1 MSHCMTFRTFG
12 AGHSRVFI
20 LSPVMPVWDEGGFAQ
35 SLIEHFTAAGFQ
47 VTVFDSLS
55 LPVVPGEDFGA
66 FTERWACALK
76 PWGVPDVLVG
86 VALGGALAQALAGSS
101 FLQSTPALLLLSSPA
116 KADGLLDSRLGH
128 MADLAEQGHV
138 EQARHLLDNLVL
150 PDGQAHERTDP
161 AGHASHATLSIQG
174 QRLTVGFRLLA
185 GVDVSECLL
194 DYQGRVLSVFGEKSQ
209 LVGARHV
216 LRTSGQRQRSL
227 CVEGGGMRPLADDL
241 QQVLDSIDAFLMTR
255 QECVQ

>member
-12 AGHSRVFI
+12 VGHSRVFI

-35 SLIEHFTAAGFQ
+35 PLIEHFTAAGFQ

-55 LPVVPGEDFGA
+55 LPVMQGEDFGA
-66 FTERWACALK
+66 FTERWACALE

-86 VALGGALAQALAGSS
+86 VALGGALAQALAGTS
-101 FLQSTPALLLLSSPA
+101 FLQSTPALLLSSPA

-150 PDGQAHERTDP
+150 PDGQSHERVGL
-161 AGHASHATLSIQG
+161 AGDESDATLSMQG

-209 LVGARHV
+209 LVSARHV
-216 LRTSGQRQRSL
+216 LRTSGLQQRSL
-227 CVEGGGMRPLADDL
+227 CIDGGGMRPLADDL
-241 QQVLDSIDAFLMTR
+241 QQVLDSIDTFLMTR